1 MQEDPD
7 IIEGDEE
14 EVGLTSS
21 GPTGEELLR
30 QHYLLRAMST
40 TQVAVETK
48 RTPSAQ
54 SARRVFT
61 EGCACVCVRVRV
73 CVNVANT
80 VWDYVF
86 YFNVTIL
93 K

>member
-1 MQEDPD
+1 MCPLLSMQEDPD

-30 QHYLLRAMST
+30 QQYLLRAMST

-54 SARRVFT
+54 SAR
-61 EGCACVCVRVRV
+61 
-73 CVNVANT
+73 
-80 VWDYVF
+80 
-86 YFNVTIL
+86 
-93 K
+93 